1 MLIFQRQRITY
12 GNRAVFDL
20 LIDLHF
26 VTLVSQIIIVIIA
39 AFALVSLFRR
49 LLKATEERTKIKK
62 GILSNVQRFIQ
73 LVVYS
78 VAIILI
84 LWLLNIDITGLV
96 ASLGIGALI
105 IGFALRDV
113 IENWVSGLLIVL
125 GKNYRIG
132 DVISVGNLRG
142 VVVDIS
148 LRTTKLKTYD
158 RNEVVMP
165 NSVLLKDKIVNLTGG
180 KQESVASIIFC
191 VDYVFD
197 VEKVKQVV
205 ENVLKNHNKVIV
217 DHKKRRE
224 IRFVVRSRE
233 WTIEIEPL
241 FWINDPANEEF
252 IKSEITELVK
262 MEFQREGIL
271 PPIPPIMRKEFLES
285 KK

>member
-12 GNRAVFDL
+12 GNQAVFDL
-20 LIDLHF
+20 LIDLNF

-78 VAIILI
+78 GAIILI
-84 LWLLNIDITGLV
+84 LWMLNIDITGLV

-105 IGFALRDV
+105 IGFALKDV
-113 IENWVSGLLIVL
+113 IENWVSGLLIVS
-125 GKNYRIG
+125 GKTYRIG

-180 KQESVASIIFC
+180 KQESVASITFC

-205 ENVLKNHNKVIV
+205 ENVLKNHKKVIV
-217 DHKKRRE
+217 DRKKRRE

-271 PPIPPIMRKEFLES
+271 PPIPPIMRKEFLEA